1 MLPKRQARSDL
12 DTLMWEYLDGQSS
25 PTRLAQLETMLR
37 TRKEARQA
45 FVETSLLDTML
56 HEHFR
61 AEAAGR
67 HEETTLTVSD
77 SSDAEVMPR
86 RKRRRGRSS
95 AA

>member
-1 MLPKRQARSDL
+1 MLPKRQARCDL
-12 DTLMWEYLDGQSS
+12 DTLTWEYLDGQSS

-61 AEAAGR
+61 AEAAR
-67 HEETTLTVSD
+67 PAEEPKTAAIQTQAV
-77 SSDAEVMPR
+77 EPMPR
-86 RKRRRGRSS
+86 RKRRRGKSN